1 MELSSRQ
8 IQDKHFGTSLRGYDR
23 SEVDKFRSE
32 CAAHTGA
39 LEERTKIAEVRAANA
54 HKELATLQSRSDVL
68 LQEASDARHKIIE
81 EAKVEASLIVSQS
94 SANDGSPE
102 LSDAASRASAII
114 AEADATATLRLEG
127 VEQVRVVAE
136 AEAAKIIRAAEE
148 SAALTQAEADRQ
160 LDKARLDANAIRTD
174 AERTR
179 VSMMAQ
185 LAEIR
190 QVIEEDL
197 GATAHDETADPEVL
211 IDLRSDVSQTTG

>member
-8 IQDKHFGTSLRGYDR
+8 IQDKRFATSLRGYDR
-23 SEVDKFRSE
+23 GEVDMFRSE
-32 CAAHTGA
+32 CAAHTST
-39 LEERTKIAEVRAANA
+39 LEERTKIAEVHADNTQ
-54 HKELATLQSRSDVL
+54 KELATLQSQSDVL

-81 EAKVEASLIVSQS
+81 EAKAEASLIVSRS

-114 AEADATATLRLEG
+114 AEAEAKAALRLEG
-127 VEQVRVVAE
+127 VEQIRVVAE
-136 AEAAKIIRAAEE
+136 AKAAKIVRAAEE

-160 LDKARLDANAIRTD
+160 LDKALLDSNTIRAD
-174 AERTR
+174 AERAR
-179 VSMMAQ
+179 ASMMAQ

-197 GATAHDETADPEVL
+197 PTTTHDGAADPNVL
-211 IDLRSDVSQTTG
+211 VDLRSDVKQSTG